1 MKVNKTYII
10 YIDTPISKEYAAET
24 AKSCDKLGIEY
35 EIFKGYKPRNEHEL
49 WSNFVNTA
57 GIPIKQYKRM
67 AIGAAGC
74 TASHAH
80 LWKKI
85 ADNKECAVILEH
97 DAMMLHPV
105 TIDIPDDKIVSLGY
119 KYQAWDK
126 YDYEKAGPPKRIV
139 DVKHSPGSHA
149 YAITHVMAQ
158 NLVDDLIS
166 EGITE
171 AIDNRHFMHTRTN
184 FTKRKIGII
193 DPIAGIGWLRKSTIQ
208 GWSATHNNIEEMLE
222 SFKENFD
229 STLREMPKR

>member
-126 YDYEKAGPPKRIV
+126 Y
-139 DVKHSPGSHA
+139 
-149 YAITHVMAQ
+149 
-158 NLVDDLIS
+158 
-166 EGITE
+166 
-171 AIDNRHFMHTRTN
+171 
-184 FTKRKIGII
+184 
-193 DPIAGIGWLRKSTIQ
+193 
-208 GWSATHNNIEEMLE
+208 
-222 SFKENFD
+222 
-229 STLREMPKR
+229 